1 MILKERINN
10 MIQILITIK
19 DKETLENYKDICNEL
34 IIEDFINSPISWFD
48 VMDEIKVY
56 KTNIDAEKYI
66 IEFIEKIT
74 AQYPELKIDY
84 EYNEEED
91 YYRVRHTNKY
101 LQFGN
106 TTEFLNHS
114 GNLLRTI
121 LYDNNIYNFS
131 FGYDY
136 DKDQAK

>member
-1 MILKERINN
+1 

-19 DKETLENYKDICNEL
+19 DKETLENYKDVHEEL
-34 IIEDFINSPISWFD
+34 IAEDFMSNPKSWFEVIND
-48 VMDEIKVY
+48 IQIM

-66 IEFIEKIT
+66 IKFIEKLKT
-74 AQYPELKIDY
+74 QYPELIIDY

-91 YYRVRHTNKY
+91 QYKIWHTNREI
-101 LQFGN
+101 QSSN
-106 TTEFLNHS
+106 TNNFLDYC

-121 LYDNNIYNFS
+121 LYNNNIYNFS

-136 DKDQAK
+136 YKDQIK